1 MAQALTLWAPN
12 LLNSLRVKEAKE
24 ALEKVS
30 LPGLQTLLA
39 KGDSFQ
45 SKPQSFHQ
53 QASYL
58 FHQTQTLPIAATQAS
73 VELNSFDASQF
84 WISVDPVQMIPDR
97 DTLVLIPGKSL
108 QITEEESKQLLTAF
122 NEHFAE
128 DKVQLIWANTHH
140 WYLSIVQPIDLHTT
154 ELETVSYQSVN
165 SFYPTGNAAQYWR
178 QLLNET
184 QMLFYSHPLNE
195 ARREQGLPE
204 INSVWV
210 WGEGKIDFAKLNKR
224 QDAAIWSNDSYLQGM
239 AHLTEAQSMD
249 SVSNYQA
256 WLSQSES
263 NAGKTEAITKHLVY
277 LDQVAE
283 NLEYLQMSEWIE
295 LLEQLEA
302 QWFAPLVQGLK
313 EGSIDSLLL
322 DIGQENRIHLKPS
335 HLKRFWRFK
344 KKLS

>member
-12 LLNSLRVKEAKE
+12 LLNSLRVKEAQE
-24 ALEKVS
+24 ALEKIS

-39 KGDSFQ
+39 KGDFFQ

-58 FHQTQTLPIAATQAS
+58 FHQTECLPIAATQAS
-73 VELNSFDASQF
+73 IELNSFDASHF

-108 QITEEESKQLLTAF
+108 QITEDESKQLLTAF

-128 DKVQLIWANTHH
+128 DGVQLVWANTHH
-140 WYLSIVQPIDLHTT
+140 WYLSIVQAVDLHTT
-154 ELETVSYQSVN
+154 ELEKVSYQSVN
-165 SFYPTGNAAQYWR
+165 PYYPTGNAAQYWR

-184 QMLFYSHPLNE
+184 QMLFYTHPVNE

-210 WGEGKIDFAKLNKR
+210 WGEGKIDFSKLNIR
-224 QDAAIWSNDSYLQGM
+224 QDAAIWSDEPYLQGM
-239 AHLTEAQSMD
+239 AKLTQAQAMGF
-249 SVSNYQA
+249 VPNYQA
-256 WLSQSES
+256 WLNQLEPLEDKAQS
-263 NAGKTEAITKHLVY
+263 ITKHLVH

-295 LLEQLEA
+295 LLEQLET
-302 QWFAPLVQGLK
+302 QWFAPLVQALK

-322 DIGQENRIHLKPS
+322 DLGQESRVHLKPS